1 MRVQGLPL
9 LLLGQLGED
18 LFGRP
23 ERVFAFGEQL
33 DQPRAALEE
42 LRELLGRQLPR

>member
-9 LLLGQLGED
+9 LLLGQLPEHFLG
-18 LFGRP
+18 GA
-23 ERVFAFGEQL
+23 ERVLSLGEQL

-42 LRELLGRQLPR
+42 LSELVGRQLPR